1 MGESII
7 RDKVMEEIKLIPEH
21 KLSEGYDFIHYFRI
35 GLQKSKVNKVNI
47 DQIMQFAGCWKGMS
61 EDLFNDF
68 LEEISKRRSQAFAG
82 RRDGEASIG

>member
-1 MGESII
+1 
-7 RDKVMEEIKLIPEH
+7 MEEIKLIPEH

-35 GLQKSKVNKVNI
+35 GLQKSKVNIN
-47 DQIMQFAGCWKGMS
+47 QIMQFAGCWKDMS

>member
-21 KLSEGYDFIHYFRI
+21 KLLEVYDFIHYFRI
-35 GLQKSKVNKVNI
+35 GLQKSKVNIN
-47 DQIMQFAGCWKGMS
+47 QIMQFAGCWKDMS

>member
-35 GLQKSKVNKVNI
+35 GLQKSKVNIN
-47 DQIMQFAGCWKGMS
+47 QIMQFAGCWKDMS

>member
-21 KLSEGYDFIHYFRI
+21 KLSEVYDFIHYFRI
-35 GLQKSKVNKVNI
+35 GLQKSKVNIN
-47 DQIMQFAGCWKGMS
+47 QIMQFAGCWKDMS

>member
-7 RDKVMEEIKLIPEH
+7 RDKVIEEIKLIPEH

-35 GLQKSKVNKVNI
+35 GLQKSKVNIN
-47 DQIMQFAGCWKGMS
+47 QIMQFAGCWKDMS